1 MIADTK
7 ARRKRSEGSKGIQL
21 FAPIQKAPNTTGFF
35 PPTGEGHGPKSWESG
50 VSHGKRW
57 DRVTGVVFRLWSFRQ
72 VTATRSPPNK
82 IYGPSI
88 NCCRTCRGRDDS
100 WVFLNS

>member
-35 PPTGEGHGPKSWESG
+35 PPTGEGHGPKSWGPAS
-50 VSHGKRW
+50 VTGKR
-57 DRVTGVVFRLWSFRQ
+57 
-72 VTATRSPPNK
+72 
-82 IYGPSI
+82 
-88 NCCRTCRGRDDS
+88 
-100 WVFLNS
+100 

>member
-7 ARRKRSEGSKGIQL
+7 ARRKRSGGSKGIQL

-50 VSHGKRW
+50 VSHGKKMRQGN
-57 DRVTGVVFRLWSFRQ
+57 RSSLPSMVVPSGNGHSF
-72 VTATRSPPNK
+72 SP
-82 IYGPSI
+82 
-88 NCCRTCRGRDDS
+88 
-100 WVFLNS
+100 

>member
-21 FAPIQKAPNTTGFF
+21 FAPIQKAPNTPGFF

-50 VSHGKRW
+50 VSHGKKMGQGNRSSLPSM
-57 DRVTGVVFRLWSFRQ
+57 VVPSGNGHSF
-72 VTATRSPPNK
+72 SP
-82 IYGPSI
+82 
-88 NCCRTCRGRDDS
+88 
-100 WVFLNS
+100 